1 MKIYAFFALA
11 LFIFVLSL
19 QPAAHAYLDPSSGSV
34 LIQIILGGVAGFFV
48 LLKIYWR
55 RIRRALG
62 LYKEVAE
69 ETPEQVDAEVKSD
82 E

>member
-1 MKIYAFFALA
+1 MNVRFLFLSVLFAS
-11 LFIFVLSL
+11 LFIY
-19 QPAAHAYLDPSSGSV
+19 QQQAHAYLDPSSGSV

-62 LYKEVAE
+62 LYKEDSH
-69 ETPEQVDAEVKSD
+69 PENVSD

>member
-1 MKIYAFFALA
+1 MKRYAFVSVALFLFALS
-11 LFIFVLSL
+11 F
-19 QPAAHAYLDPSSGSV
+19 QPAAQAYLDPSSGSV
-34 LIQIILGGVAGFFV
+34 LIQIILGGVAGFLV

-62 LYKEVAE
+62 LYKEPAE
-69 ETPEQVDAEVKSD
+69 ENTESATAEENND

>member
-1 MKIYAFFALA
+1 MFYECPVPFSFSAICFPFY
-11 LFIFVLSL
+11 LS
-19 QPAAHAYLDPSSGSV
+19 AAVTRDLDPSSGSV
-34 LIQIILGGVAGFFV
+34 LSQIILGGVAGFFV

-62 LYKEVAE
+62 LYKEDSH
-69 ETPEQVDAEVKSD
+69 PENVSD